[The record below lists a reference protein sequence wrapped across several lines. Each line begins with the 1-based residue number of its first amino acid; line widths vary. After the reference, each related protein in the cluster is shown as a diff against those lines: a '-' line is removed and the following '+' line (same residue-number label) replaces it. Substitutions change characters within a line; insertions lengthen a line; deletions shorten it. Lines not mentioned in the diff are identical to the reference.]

1 MTNYLLCVMKYPL
14 PFSGEPVSSSPCFHP
29 KSSISFGGI
38 TIIHLYIVLPL
49 YSLAFT
55 FCNFIN
61 NSMFLYYIIVVPQ
74 HLYTPVA
81 LLYMA
86 KHMKVDIKEMVNKRK
101 ARGMTLLEEGFE
113 PKIFGSHTWIVP
125 SQGGCG
131 TYKVSKLRTSNH
143 FNCSCPDYLKR
154 GIDCKHIYAVK
165 IWSRLSNKFEQLNLN
180 IKQNI
185 KIKDKTPIASC
196 KFCHSLEII
205 KYGKKSGKQVYK
217 CKTCKRKFVD
227 NIDFENMKYNSKI
240 IALTLDLY
248 FRGLSLRK
256 VSSHLKQF
264 YNLDVSYMT
273 VYRWIEKY
281 IGIMNEYVNTVKPNI
296 GDVWHTDEM
305 MVNISGDWEYLWNC
319 MDERTRFQLASVVS
333 KERKVRDAR
342 MVFKK
347 AKNNSGGRRPKYIVT
362 DGLQSY
368 KRAINKEFSTNNL
381 DTEHLYNV
389 GLQHHPNNNHVERLH
404 GTIREREKTMRG
416 LKVDSTP
423 IIEGHRLYYN
433 FIKPH
438 EGLGGRTPSEEAGIS
453 IDGDNKWL
461 SLMSVAMWHKKN
473 KVIV

>member
-1 MTNYLLCVMKYPL
+1 
-14 PFSGEPVSSSPCFHP
+14 
-29 KSSISFGGI
+29 
-38 TIIHLYIVLPL
+38 
-49 YSLAFT
+49 
-55 FCNFIN
+55 
-61 NSMFLYYIIVVPQ
+61 
-74 HLYTPVA
+74 
-81 LLYMA
+81 
-86 KHMKVDIKEMVNKRK
+86 MKVDIKEMINKRK
-101 ARGMTLLEEGFE
+101 ARGMNILEQGIE
-113 PKIFGSHTWIVP
+113 PTEVNPHTWIIP
-125 SQGGCG
+125 SQSGCG
-131 TYKVSKLRTSNH
+131 TYTVSVFRRHWKCT
-143 FNCSCPDYLKR
+143 CPDYLKR
-154 GIDCKHIYAVK
+154 GVDCKHICAVK
-165 IWSRLSNKFEQLNLN
+165 IWSRLSSKFEQLNLN
-180 IKQNI
+180 VKQNI
-185 KIKDKTPIASC
+185 KIKDKTPVASC

-205 KYGKKSGKQVYK
+205 KYGLKKDKQVYK
-217 CKTCKRKFVD
+217 CKSCGRKFVD

-264 YNLDVSYMT
+264 YDLDVSYMT

-281 IGIMNEYVNTVKPNI
+281 IGIMNEYVNNIQPSI

-319 MDERTRFQLASVVS
+319 IDEKTRFQLASVIS

-362 DGLQSY
+362 DGLKSY
-368 KRAINKEFSTNNL
+368 KRAVNKEFKTNIGE
-381 DTEHLYNV
+381 TEHLWNI

-416 LKVDSTP
+416 LKIESTP
-423 IIEGHRLYYN
+423 IVEGHRLYYN

-438 EGLGGRTPSEEAGIS
+438 QSLDGKTPSEEAGIT

-461 SLMSVAMWHKKN
+461 SLMKVALWHKKN
-473 KVIV
+473 SVGGV